1 MAAFITDMLAL
12 TGATGLDVLQ
22 YIPIAIVVALGTK
35 TVLRVVFRG
44 R

>member
-1 MAAFITDMLAL
+1 MAEFVTDMLAL

-22 YIPIAIVVALGTK
+22 YIPIAIVVALGLK
-35 TVLRVVFRG
+35 TVTKVIFRA